1 MNPISNITKI
11 RREIYK
17 KIVNWA
23 LEKPLPVEATDEDVE
38 LLTEQLVSDLPQS
51 GFPEQ
56 EKSVMKLR
64 VRFAMGKDIEQ
75 VVNAIPDACNSCMFD
90 KTKYV
95 VTELCQNCTAKLC
108 QNSCPKKGIT
118 IVDGRARI
126 AEVCVGCGQCAK
138 NCPYGA
144 IVQAVR
150 PCENECAVGAVQFDE
165 SKKVVIDG
173 EKCVS
178 CGACVVA
185 CPFGAITDAVQ
196 IVDVI
201 RAIRL
206 KEVPVVAMPAPALA
220 GQYGPKTTPGQL
232 KAALLKMGFDDV
244 VEVALGADIVTKEE
258 AEEAK
263 ERYSEKIMTNSCC
276 PAYLMAVKA
285 KLPKLAHTISHTH
298 SPMRVTGKL
307 VKERYDGKVI
317 TVFVGPCISK
327 KAEMTWGNEADYV
340 LTFEEVAAVFEVMG
354 IDPAKETPVEM
365 KDATHLGRMFARTGG
380 VIGAVAEVLDVSKH
394 PVKILHPTKLK
405 NCLTTLRT
413 EATKAMKGEGF
424 TFVEGMACP
433 SGCISGPGVVAPVTM
448 ASRALDKYIA
458 DGRSNVLEKAE

>member
-1 MNPISNITKI
+1 M
-11 RREIYK
+11 
-17 KIVNWA
+17 
-23 LEKPLPVEATDEDVE
+23 PVEATDEDVE

-75 VVNAIPDACNSCMFD
+75 VVNAISDACSSCMFD
-90 KTKYV
+90 RTKYV

-108 QNSCPKKGIT
+108 QNSCPKKGIA
-118 IVDGRARI
+118 IVDGKARI
-126 AEVCVGCGQCAK
+126 AEVCVGCDQCAK

-165 SKKVVIDG
+165 SKKVMIDG

-220 GQYGPKTTPGQL
+220 GQYGPKTAPDQL

-244 VEVALGADIVTKEE
+244 VEVALGADIVAKEE

-276 PAYLMAVKA
+276 PAYLMAVKV

-327 KAEMTWGNEADYV
+327 KAEMTWGDEADYV
-340 LTFEEVAAVFEVMG
+340 LTFEEVAAAFEVMG
-354 IDPAKETPVEM
+354 IDPTKETPVEM

-413 EATKAMKGEGF
+413 EAAKAMKGDGF

-458 DGRSNVLEKAE
+458 GGRSNVLEKAE

>member
-1 MNPISNITKI
+1 MNPVSNVTKI
-11 RREIYK
+11 RCEVYK
-17 KIVNWA
+17 KVVSWA
-23 LEKPLPVEATDEDVE
+23 LEKPLPIETKDED
-38 LLTEQLVSDLPQS
+38 LGILTEQLVSDLTQA
-51 GFPEQ
+51 GLPEQ
-56 EKSVMKLR
+56 EKSVIKLR
-64 VRFAMGKDIEQ
+64 VRFAMGKDVEQ

-108 QNSCPKKGIT
+108 QNSCPKKAIT
-118 IVDGRARI
+118 IVDGRVRI

-150 PCENECAVGAVQFDE
+150 PCENECAVGAVKFDE
-165 SKKVVIDG
+165 SNKVMIDG

-196 IVDVI
+196 LVDVI
-201 RAIRL
+201 RVIRS
-206 KEVPVVAMPAPALA
+206 KELPVVAMPAPALA
-220 GQYGPKTTPGQL
+220 GQYGPKTTPEQL

-244 VEVALGADIVTKEE
+244 VETALGADMVAKEE

-307 VKERYDGKVI
+307 IKERYNGKVI
-317 TVFVGPCISK
+317 TVFIGPCVGK
-327 KAEMTWGNEADYV
+327 KAEMTWGDETDYV
-340 LTFEEVAAVFEVMG
+340 LTFEEVAAAFEVMG
-354 IDPAKETPVEM
+354 IDPAKETAVEM
-365 KDATHLGRMFARTGG
+365 KDATHLGRMFAKTGG
-380 VIGAVAEVLDVSKH
+380 VIAAVAEVVDVNKH
-394 PVKILHPTKLK
+394 PIQIFHPTKLK

-413 EATKAMKGEGF
+413 EAAKAVKGDGF

-433 SGCISGPGVVAPVTM
+433 SGCISGPGTIAPVM
-448 ASRALDKYIA
+448 VANRALDKYVES
-458 DGRSNVLEKAE
+458 GKSNVLNKPQ

>member
-11 RREIYK
+11 RREVYK
-17 KIVNWA
+17 KVVNWA

-75 VVNAIPDACNSCMFD
+75 VVNAISDACSSCMFD

-95 VTELCQNCTAKLC
+95 VIELCQNCTAKLC

-118 IVDGRARI
+118 IVDGKARI
-126 AEVCVGCGQCAK
+126 AEVCVGCDQCAK

-165 SKKVVIDG
+165 SKKVMIDG

-220 GQYGPKTTPGQL
+220 GQYGPKTTPEQL

-244 VEVALGADIVTKEE
+244 VEVALGADIVAKEE

-317 TVFVGPCISK
+317 TVFIGPCIGK
-327 KAEMTWGNEADYV
+327 KAEMTWGDEVDYV
-340 LTFEEVAAVFEVMG
+340 LTFEEVAAAFEVMG

-380 VIGAVAEVLDVSKH
+380 VIGAVAEVLEVSKH

-413 EATKAMKGEGF
+413 EAAKAMKGDGF